1 VKPSL
6 VHDFFRIQKH
16 RHDSNGLVQECDQF
30 QCVQKMCEQI
40 KEYLVLSNAREF
52 FLLYV
57 QGLILAQ
64 SFHLNLSIFLL
75 ETCDLQKYFLLG
87 VV

>member
-1 VKPSL
+1 
-6 VHDFFRIQKH
+6 
-16 RHDSNGLVQECDQF
+16 
-30 QCVQKMCEQI
+30 MCEQI